1 MFKKNRVVLLI
12 GVFLLLSVAL
22 LFYSSNKHSEAANQA
37 KVAVI
42 YVDGVIMGGRSQNLL
57 NEYNGTDAVMRQL
70 HEARDDKTV
79 KAIVLRINSPGGS
92 VPATQELGEEIEKLR
107 RSGKPVIASMGDIA
121 ASGGYWI
128 AAIADR
134 IYANPSTLTGSIGV
148 YMPYANWQELYQKIG
163 IRQEKIKSGP
173 HKDILSPDRPI
184 TDKEREII
192 QVMVDEMYE
201 QFVAVVAKGRK
212 LTRDR
217 VRELADG
224 RIYTGNQAL
233 KLGLVDEMGNLY
245 DAIDGAA
252 KMVGITGVPQIKEY
266 GKASPLSMI
275 FGASEKFNV
284 KKELLTYIKENQLFV
299 NIPLALP
306 DKW

>member
-1 MFKKNRVVLLI
+1 MFKKKYVVLII
-12 GVFLLLSVAL
+12 GVILVLSLAV
-22 LFYSSNKHSEAANQA
+22 LFYSSSKHNDSAGQA

-57 NEYNGTDAVMRQL
+57 NEYNGTETVMRQL
-70 HEARDDKTV
+70 HDARDDKTI

-92 VPATQELGEEIEKLR
+92 VPATQELGEEIDKLR

-128 AAIADR
+128 AAIADK

-148 YMPYANWQELYQKIG
+148 YMPYSNWQELYKKIG
-163 IRQEKIKSGP
+163 IHQEKIKSGQ
-173 HKDILSPDRPI
+173 HKDILSPERPI
-184 TDKEREII
+184 TAKEREII
-192 QVMVDEMYE
+192 QVMVDDMYE
-201 QFVAVVAKGRK
+201 QFVSVVSKGRK
-212 LTRDR
+212 LTRER
-217 VRELADG
+217 VKELADG

-252 KMVGITGVPQIKEY
+252 KMAGITGVPQIKEY

-275 FGASEKFNV
+275 LGASDKFNV
-284 KKELLTYIKENQLFV
+284 KKEVLTYLKENQLFV